1 MIFNIKTFNLKTL
14 IPIGI
19 VLTGFMLISSQSQ
32 AICSVNSSGN
42 TSMGNISSI
51 SLLENGTQ
59 SNQFSAGLS
68 CVGFSLAAANRT
80 YLKYMVSEMPTNF
93 INDQTGEVLIVNYL
107 DINNSPIVVG
117 EERDLSTF
125 SLINIFS
132 SVDGSLPFYAK
143 ITPGQSMPT
152 GTYRASTPFK
162 VKWYYSVP
170 FLAVGGI
177 GFFEESPGFYRGVFG
192 AGMSWGS
199 GRDASLNLRINVLPD
214 CRISTNDINFGTAAF
229 ANEFEPVQTS
239 MGIRCSAKTPYM
251 VSLDDGLYLQNGF
264 QRAMKSNSGN
274 NFLLYEI
281 YKNSTTERWGNWGSE
296 RWSSA
301 NATTNA
307 GNYDAITQQG
317 YAFTAKVLDFNP
329 DNLPA
334 GNYSDKLT
342 VKVEF

>member
-1 MIFNIKTFNLKTL
+1 MIFNIKTLNLKTL
-14 IPIGI
+14 IPTGI

-42 TSMGNISSI
+42 TSMGTISSI
-51 SLLENGTQ
+51 TLLENGTQ

-93 INDQTGEVLIVNYL
+93 INDQTGENLIVNYL
-107 DINNSPIVVG
+107 DINNNPIVIG
-117 EERDLSTF
+117 AERDLSTF
-125 SLINIFS
+125 SLLNIFS
-132 SVDGSLPFYAK
+132 TVDGSLPFYAK
-143 ITPGQSMPT
+143 ISSGQSIPP
-152 GTYRASTPFK
+152 GTYRANTSLK

-177 GFFEESPGFYRGVFG
+177 GFFEESPGFYRGILG
-192 AGMSWGS
+192 AGMNWGS
-199 GRDASLNLRINVLPD
+199 GRDATLNLSIRVLPD

-251 VSLDDGLYLQNGF
+251 VSLDDGLYQQRGF
-264 QRAMKSNSGN
+264 QRAMKSNNGN

-281 YKNSTTERWGNWGSE
+281 YKNSTNERWGSWGNE

-301 NATTNA
+301 NATTNP
-307 GNYDAITQQG
+307 GNYNGTVQQG
-317 YAFTAKVLDFNP
+317 YSFTAKVLDFNP

-334 GNYSDKLT
+334 GNYKDTLT